1 MRIDVYPQNYK
12 QTILNNK
19 DTLIAKAKSYWLYNL
34 PDGSEDF
41 SFSLL
46 ADSVS
51 EYVLGLNLNIKD
63 IDFTHLIQVSFKP
76 GVTDNSA
83 RSTQYILQKKFNN
96 TQIEVA
102 TGELYFIKTKSDL
115 NELKDLF
122 GNELIQRVDIYLKH
136 EVLQTIPSPNFP
148 QVKLDTHHPQVIDL
162 NISDEELVKLSEKN
176 LWALTL
182 DEMKFIQNYYKREDI
197 QLSRTNQNLPK
208 WPVDIEM
215 EILAQTWSEHCKH
228 KIFSANIKYSEDAHA
243 FAEVE
248 DKKINGIFK
257 TYIKDATSY
266 ISNELKKDW
275 LISVFTD
282 NAGIVRF
289 DDHIDYCLKVET
301 HNSPSALDPYGGA
314 LTGILG
320 VNRDILGCGIGAKPI
335 ANTDVLCFAPSDY
348 SQEIL
353 AKMPKKLRHPK
364 SILKGVH
371 RGIEDGGNKSGIP
384 TVNGAIMFN
393 DNYAGKPLVYC
404 GTVGVLPQKLNS
416 KPTYLK
422 NQKPGDYIV
431 ICGGSVGA
439 DGIHGATFSSMELKD
454 DAPSTAV
461 QIGDPFT
468 QKKLTDFLLMARDK
482 DLYNSVTD
490 NGAGGLSS
498 SVGEMAEV
506 TNGASININK
516 VPLKYQGLSPYEIVI
531 SESQERMTFSV
542 PVETLD
548 QFTKLA
554 EEMECNPAIIGSFHD
569 QGSFDIYADTKL
581 LASLDLGLMH
591 DDLPPMELEAHFDG
605 PKSFTP
611 WHEEAT
617 TYHFDNLEEKIT
629 KLMGLPNIKSKHHL
643 VKQFDSEVK
652 AATITK
658 PFIQKKNF
666 GPSDAAVIWGGA
678 HEGSE
683 DKAICISSG
692 LIPQISHIDTYKMT
706 EFAIDEAFR
715 NAVASGANPNYI
727 AFCDNYC
734 WPDPIPSEKNPDAK
748 HKLAQLVRSGEALY
762 RTALAYEAPFISGKD
777 SMKNDF
783 IGATPDGNEIKI
795 SVPPTL
801 LVTSIAK
808 VDHIEHVRTTD
819 FKMENH
825 IVYYVGPSDF
835 EKEYYHSLNTQS
847 LELPSFNA
855 KDNFQRY
862 NNIHKLIQ
870 DGICE
875 SIHDISDGGIIG
887 AIIES
892 CFPSQLG
899 FKFKESSLLPQEN
912 LDYFLFNELPGGFI
926 ISIKPE
932 DKNTFESIISG
943 AREIGLTT
951 KDSTINIIDTT
962 MNVNE
967 LYKVWSDY
975 ES

>member
-1 MRIDVYPQNYK
+1 MRIDVYPKKYK
-12 QTILNNK
+12 TSSLNDK
-19 DTLIAKAKSYWLYNL
+19 DNLIAKAHSYWLYNL
-34 PDGSEDF
+34 PEGGEDF
-41 SFSLL
+41 SYSLL
-46 ADSVS
+46 ADAVS
-51 EYVLGLNLNIKD
+51 DYVLGLNLNIKD

-83 RSTQYILQKKFNN
+83 RSTQYILQKKFNKN
-96 TQIEVA
+96 DIEVA
-102 TGELYFIKTKSDL
+102 TGELYFLNSTNNKEDL
-115 NELKDLF
+115 KKHF
-122 GNELIQRVDIYLKH
+122 GNELIQKVEVYTKA
-136 EVLQTIPSPNFP
+136 EVLEAIPSPNFP
-148 QVKLDTHHPQVIDL
+148 AVKLETHTPKVIELD
-162 NISDEELVKLSEKN
+162 ISDEELENLSTHY
-176 LWALTL
+176 LWALSI
-182 DEMKFIQNYYKREDI
+182 DEMKFIQNYYMREDI
-197 QLSRTNQNLPK
+197 QKKREQQNLPK

-228 KIFSANIKYSEDAHA
+228 KIFGAHIKYSEDSHSHTKIENK
-243 FAEVE
+243 EV
-248 DKKINGIFK
+248 KGVFK

-289 DDHIDYCLKVET
+289 DKDIDYCLKVET

-348 SQEIL
+348 SDQIL
-353 AKMPKKLRHPK
+353 SKMPKKLKHPK

-404 GTVGVLPQKLNS
+404 GTVGVLPQSLNG
-416 KPTYLK
+416 KPTHEK

-439 DGIHGATFSSMELKD
+439 DGIHGATFSSLELKD

-468 QKKLTDFLLMARDK
+468 QKKLTDFLLLARDK

-498 SVGEMAEV
+498 SVGEMADL

-516 VPLKYQGLSPYEIVI
+516 VPLKYQGLNPFEIVI

-542 PVETLD
+542 PAATLD
-548 QFTKLA
+548 EFVNLA
-554 EEMECNPAIIGSFHD
+554 QDMECNPAVIGSFHD
-569 QGSFDIYADTKL
+569 QGSFDIYSDTKL
-581 LASLDLGLMH
+581 LASLDLKLMH
-591 DDLPPMELEAHFDG
+591 EDLPAMKLEAHFEG
-605 PKSFTP
+605 AKAFTP
-611 WHEEAT
+611 WHKESQDQ
-617 TYHFDNLEEKIT
+617 HFSKLSDKIKT
-629 KLMGLPNIKSKHHL
+629 LMSLPNIKSKHHL
-643 VKQFDSEVK
+643 VSQFDSEVK
-652 AATITK
+652 AATIIK
-658 PFIQKKNF
+658 PFVQKKNF

-678 HEGSE
+678 HGGSE
-683 DKAICISSG
+683 DAAICISSG

-706 EFAIDEAFR
+706 EYAIDEAFR

-734 WPDPIPSEKNPDAK
+734 WPDPIPSKKNPDAK

-762 RTALAYEAPFISGKD
+762 KTALAYEAPFISGKD

-783 IGATPDGNEIKI
+783 IGATRDGDEIKI

-808 VDHIEHVRTTD
+808 VDHIQDVRTTD
-819 FKMENH
+819 FQEADQL
-825 IVYYVGPSDF
+825 VYYIGPSDF
-835 EKEYYHSLNTQS
+835 TKEYYHSLNTES
-847 LELPSFNA
+847 LELSDFNA
-855 KDNFQRY
+855 IDNFNRY
-862 NNIHKLIQ
+862 KNIHSLIQ
-870 DGICE
+870 AGLCE
-875 SIHDISDGGIIG
+875 SIHDVSDGGII
-887 AIIES
+887 AAVIES
-892 CFPSQLG
+892 CFPNLLG
-899 FKFKESSLLPQEN
+899 FSLSSDVLKTDET
-912 LDYFLFNELPGGFI
+912 LDAFLFNELPGGFI
-926 ISIKPE
+926 ISIMPE
-932 DKNTFESIISG
+932 HKEKFESTLTD
-943 AREIGLTT
+943 ARQIGITT
-951 KDSTINIIDTT
+951 KTPDITIDNEVLSTT
-962 MNVNE
+962 E
-967 LYKVWSDY
+967 LYNLWSHY